1 MYNVMAAPLPLCL
14 CGEVIVEVDSVL
26 VGGARHATRARALAL
41 GSYLVVSDTVG
52 SEY

>member
-1 MYNVMAAPLPLCL
+1 MYYVMAAPLPLCL

-26 VGGARHATRARALAL
+26 VGGARHAPRARALAL